1 MIPLKQGFQNITPE
15 KIEKEHDSVMRTH
28 SKTQNSI
35 NLLLYTNRLERKM
48 NIKGIQKD
56 IERKKKLTNQS
67 QAQKSLILFLI
78 RIIINKLD
86 CKRKSQ

>member
-1 MIPLKQGFQNITPE
+1 MQ
-15 KIEKEHDSVMRTH
+15 TH

-35 NLLLYTNRLERKM
+35 NLLLYTYRLERKM

-56 IERKKKLTNQS
+56 IERKKELTNQS
-67 QAQKSLILFLI
+67 QVQKSLIPFLI
-78 RIIINKLD
+78 RIIIDKLD